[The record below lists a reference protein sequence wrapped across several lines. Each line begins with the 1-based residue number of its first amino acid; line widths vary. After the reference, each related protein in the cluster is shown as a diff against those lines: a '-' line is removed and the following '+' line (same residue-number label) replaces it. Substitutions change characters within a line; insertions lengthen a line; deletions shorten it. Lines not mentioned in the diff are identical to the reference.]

1 MKCQVNKKLNYIVE
15 PEFKKILGM
24 TFVNNKIYLTED
36 FEFCMY
42 FFGTEQI
49 IKVPANFKSDGFSLP
64 LLFKPLH
71 NPLGKGVEIA
81 IVHDFL
87 YSKLC
92 PPYITR
98 GEADL
103 FFFEGMN
110 CMRMSAWKSNL
121 FYLAVRLF
129 GWFKYK
135 KK

>member
-1 MKCQVNKKLNYIVE
+1 MKCQVNKKLNYEIKS
-15 PEFKKILGM
+15 EFKKVFGM
-24 TFVNNKIYLTED
+24 LFVNNKICLNDD
-36 FEFCMY
+36 FEFKMF
-42 FFGTEQI
+42 FFGTEHT
-49 IKVPANFKSDGFSLP
+49 IKVPSGFVSDGFSLP

-71 NPLGKGVEIA
+71 NPLGKGIEIA
-81 IVHDFL
+81 VVHDFL
-87 YSKLC
+87 YSKQC

-129 GWFKYK
+129 GWLKYK
-135 KK
+135 KR